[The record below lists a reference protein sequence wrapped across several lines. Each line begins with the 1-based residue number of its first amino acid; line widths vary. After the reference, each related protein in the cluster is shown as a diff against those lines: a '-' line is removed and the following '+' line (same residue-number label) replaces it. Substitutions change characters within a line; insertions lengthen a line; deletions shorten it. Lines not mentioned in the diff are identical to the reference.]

1 MVNLIFW
8 RAFQGLGAG
17 AIMPVSYTIIAD
29 IYPFEKRGKI
39 LGLNGAIWGI
49 ASIISPVLGGILVD
63 RLSWHWIFFI
73 NIPIGILAIIAIY
86 FFLMKNL
93 K

>member
-49 ASIISPVLGGILVD
+49 AL
-63 RLSWHWIFFI
+63 
-73 NIPIGILAIIAIY
+73 
-86 FFLMKNL
+86 
-93 K
+93 

>member
-1 MVNLIFW
+1 MVEKKIFIFGLTIFLIASLFAGLSKSMVNLIFW

-49 ASIISPVLGGILVD
+49 AL
-63 RLSWHWIFFI
+63 
-73 NIPIGILAIIAIY
+73 
-86 FFLMKNL
+86 
-93 K
+93 